1 MSFTSSKSGRKK
13 HRSATLKSRAVATRK
28 SLPVEPE
35 GFIESS
41 GNVFLDIGFPEPEAR
56 SLLLRTDLMIEIE
69 RIIDRRK
76 LSQTQ
81 AAKLFGVTQ
90 PRMSDLSRGKIER
103 FSVDT
108 LIEMLQRAGAK
119 VDVTV
124 RAA

>member
-1 MSFTSSKSGRKK
+1 MPAG
-13 HRSATLKSRAVATRK
+13 
-28 SLPVEPE
+28 PE
-35 GFIESS
+35 GFTESS

-69 RIIDRRK
+69 RIIEQRK

-81 AAKLFGVTQ
+81 AAKLFGVSQ
-90 PRMSDLSRGKIER
+90 PRMSDLLRGKIDR

-108 LIEMLQRAGAK
+108 LIEMLQRAGAE
-119 VDVTV
+119 VNITV